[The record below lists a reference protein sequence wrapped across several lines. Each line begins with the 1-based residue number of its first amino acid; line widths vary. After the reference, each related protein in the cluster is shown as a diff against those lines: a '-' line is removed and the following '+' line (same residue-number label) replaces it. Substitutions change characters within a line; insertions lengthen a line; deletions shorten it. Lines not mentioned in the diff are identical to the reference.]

1 MCAHVRLQSNLGSG
15 RFSRQHCTQKMAPQ
29 WRQWCLRTMSE
40 NFTLHP
46 RHSSALASSSCA
58 NTRIRMHVSARRLG
72 ELNKSRAGK
81 RQLVD
86 AAGAAERQ
94 SLTHSGAPLI
104 FRTSSRTPLS
114 RPLPPSPPPLPPP
127 KPHPRG
133 PPHAIALPTL
143 AMVSLRIDVDQV
155 TALVTGP
162 RYWSRFRVPTR
173 VAIRLV
179 LQHSKETLV
188 TKLRNGTNLFFP
200 RWQWQQRKRTR
211 TRLNSSPSCY
221 DKRNRCTYYV
231 AAKLAS
237 RNRCL
242 CVSL

>member
-72 ELNKSRAGK
+72 ELIKSRAGK

-114 RPLPPSPPPLPPP
+114 RPLPLPPPPLPPP

-143 AMVSLRIDVDQV
+143 AMVCLRIDVDQV
-155 TALVTGP
+155 TCAGHWSTVLVCDRHPLGI
-162 RYWSRFRVPTR
+162 PTEL
-173 VAIRLV
+173 RLGLV
-179 LQHSKETLV
+179 RRDSKETLV
-188 TKLRNGTNLFFP
+188 TKLESGTHLFFP

-237 RNRCL
+237 R
-242 CVSL
+242 

>member
-1 MCAHVRLQSNLGSG
+1 
-15 RFSRQHCTQKMAPQ
+15 
-29 WRQWCLRTMSE
+29 
-40 NFTLHP
+40 
-46 RHSSALASSSCA
+46 
-58 NTRIRMHVSARRLG
+58 MHVSARRLG
-72 ELNKSRAGK
+72 ELIKSRAGK

-114 RPLPPSPPPLPPP
+114 TPPP

-162 RYWSRFRVPTR
+162 LYWS
-173 VAIRLV
+173 
-179 LQHSKETLV
+179 V
-188 TKLRNGTNLFFP
+188 TGTH
-200 RWQWQQRKRTR
+200 
-211 TRLNSSPSCY
+211 
-221 DKRNRCTYYV
+221 
-231 AAKLAS
+231 
-237 RNRCL
+237 
-242 CVSL
+242 